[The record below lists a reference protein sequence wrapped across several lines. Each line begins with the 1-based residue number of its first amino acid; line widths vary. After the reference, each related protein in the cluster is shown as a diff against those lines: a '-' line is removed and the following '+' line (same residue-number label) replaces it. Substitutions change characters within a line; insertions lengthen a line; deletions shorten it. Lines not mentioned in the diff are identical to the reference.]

1 LQRKLQKPELRA
13 AASVEPD
20 NDVDEAESH
29 LAESDQD
36 STDRAR
42 TLLAEWKKRNFQ
54 HPRSQTPMSPRLAE
68 PIIDAE
74 GSASAVRPKARE
86 TPARVVMTRSRSRT
100 ATQQDAAKIPVNRK
114 RKIDRSVLPTI
125 AEPQGNVEETRP
137 KRTRR
142 K

>member
-13 AASVEPD
+13 AASVEPN

-29 LAESDQD
+29 VAESDQD
-36 STDRAR
+36 SRAR
-42 TLLAEWKKRNFQ
+42 ILLAEWKKRNFQ

-100 ATQQDAAKIPVNRK
+100 ATQQDAAKIPANRK
-114 RKIDRSVLPTI
+114 RKIDQLVLPTI
-125 AEPQGNVEETRP
+125 AEETRP